1 MRRHDLYKPDW
12 SCPVSC
18 LSFGENWKTE
28 YPDVFFCHGCDL
40 LEDAVNNGAKRAHWQ
55 QKKYMAQLVTPTYRI
70 RQQQKGNT
78 GLISRHQVLQASQEK
93 QVLNMISK
101 NQGERMTDFFYEKC
115 LLTEEP
121 LQEETTPRGTTKFA
135 GDCTECKNA
144 FAQPGQRNTRI
155 EHHRTLFCYSFT
167 SGIVPCWK
175 FHQEGKG
182 AFRVHQITQN
192 QESCSRRK

>member
-18 LSFGENWKTE
+18 LSFGENRKTE

-93 QVLNMISK
+93 QLLNMISK
-101 NQGERMTDFFYEKC
+101 NQVERMTDFF
-115 LLTEEP
+115 
-121 LQEETTPRGTTKFA
+121 LQEMSPHREALARRNNAERYNKVCRWLYRMQECICTTGTKEHQNRAPSYPFLLLLH
-135 GDCTECKNA
+135 
-144 FAQPGQRNTRI
+144 QRYYPM
-155 EHHRTLFCYSFT
+155 LKVS
-167 SGIVPCWK
+167 
-175 FHQEGKG
+175 
-182 AFRVHQITQN
+182 
-192 QESCSRRK
+192 SRRKRSF